1 MRVVVT
7 GATGNVGTSLV
18 RALATD
24 ERVTEIVGLARR
36 EPRLTY
42 PKTTWV
48 QADVEADADRLPAIF
63 AGADAVVHLAWLIQ
77 PSRDEYELR
86 RVNVDGSHAVFRAA
100 AEAGVGTLV
109 HASSIGA
116 YSPGP
121 KDQPVDE
128 RWPTGGIQSSF
139 YSRHKSEAERL
150 LDAVEAAHP
159 QLRVVRLRPGLIFKG
174 ESASEIRRYFAGPF
188 LPSPL
193 VQPRFLRLMPAMP
206 GLVVQGL
213 HADDCAQAYRL
224 VVTDA
229 SARGAYNVAAD
240 PVIDPQ
246 SLAREFGALKVPL
259 APKVVRL
266 LTDLSWRARLQ
277 PTPPG
282 WLDMGLSVPV
292 MDTSRIRALGWEPR
306 YTAFEAL
313 RELLTAMSRGEGLA
327 ESPPLDP
334 ATSGPGR
341 SRELLTGVGRRNP

>member
-18 RALATD
+18 RALAAD
-24 ERVTEIVGLARR
+24 ERVTEIVGIARR
-36 EPRLTY
+36 LPQLTY
-42 PKTTWV
+42 AKTSWV
-48 QADVEADADRLPAIF
+48 QADIEADAARLPALF
-63 AGADAVVHLAWLIQ
+63 DGAGAVVHLAWLIQ
-77 PSRDEYELR
+77 PSRDGRELR
-86 RVNVDGSHAVFRAA
+86 RVNVDGSKAVFDAA
-100 AEAGVGTLV
+100 AQAGVGALV

-121 KDQPVDE
+121 KDRPVDE
-128 RWPTGGIQSSF
+128 RWPTGGIPTSF

-150 LDAVEAAHP
+150 LDEVEREHP
-159 QLRVVRLRPGLIFKG
+159 QLRVARLRPGLIFKG

-193 VQPRFLRLMPAMP
+193 VRPRLLRVMPAMP
-206 GLVVQGL
+206 GLVVQGV

-224 VVTDA
+224 VITDE

-246 SLAREFGALKVPL
+246 SLAREFKAVKLPL
-259 APKVVRL
+259 APKLVRV
-266 LTDLSWRARLQ
+266 LTDLSWRAHLQ

-282 WLDMGLSVPV
+282 WLDMGLSVPI

-306 YTAFEAL
+306 HTSFEAL
-313 RELLTAMSRGEGLA
+313 RELLTAMSRGEGMS

-334 ATSGPGR
+334 ATSGPAR
-341 SRELLTGVGRRNP
+341 ARELLTGVGRRNP